1 MLVGIVGWRGMVGSV
16 LIQRMLQEG
25 DFNFFETRFFSTS
38 NAGDKVPE
46 KIKFKGSHILADGF
60 DESALADCDVILTCQ
75 GSEYSRK
82 MFPTLRSKGWSGFWI
97 DASREFR
104 MEEET
109 TIVLDP
115 LNRSS
120 IDSAVKT
127 GRKVFCGGNCTV
139 SCLLMAIHG
148 LVKNN
153 LVECV
158 SSTTYQAASGGGAKH
173 MKELLTQTGKIYN
186 RVDSLLSQ
194 DSSNILDIDS
204 KVLDTQK
211 NFSGNEMHCFKVP
224 LAGSLIPWID
234 QDRNDG
240 WSLEEWKGDVELNKI
255 LGSDKKEKVKVDFTC
270 VRVGV
275 MRCHSQSVILKLK
288 QKLDIEDVE
297 KILDEANPWV
307 EVVPNKKAD
316 SEQFLSPLYASG
328 TLKIPIG
335 RVRRMNYDD
344 SCISAFTIGDQLL
357 WGAAEPLRRMLRII
371 VDENFPKDV

>member
-16 LIQRMLQEG
+16 LIQRMIQEK

-38 NAGDKVPE
+38 NVGDEVPE
-46 KIKFKGSHILADGF
+46 KIEFKGSRVLADAF
-60 DESALADCDVILTCQ
+60 NESSLTDCDVILTCQ

-82 MFPTLRSKGWSGFWI
+82 MFPAVRSKGWNGFWI

-104 MEEET
+104 MDEET

-115 LNRSS
+115 LNRTD
-120 IDSAVKT
+120 IDGAIKS
-127 GRKVFCGGNCTV
+127 GRKIFCGGNCTV
-139 SCLLMAIHG
+139 SCLLIAIHG

-153 LVECV
+153 LVEWV

-173 MKELLTQTGKIYN
+173 MRELLTQTGKIYN
-186 RVDSLLSQ
+186 RVDNLLSQ

-204 KVLDTQK
+204 QVLDTQK
-211 NFSGNEMHCFKVP
+211 KFSDRELRCFKVP

-234 QDRNDG
+234 RDRDDG

-255 LGSDKKEKVKVDFTC
+255 LGSSKKERIKVDFTC

-288 QKLDIEDVE
+288 QQLDIEDVQN
-297 KILDEANPWV
+297 ILDKANPWV
-307 EVVPNKKAD
+307 EVISNKKTD

-328 TLKIPIG
+328 TLRIPIG

-357 WGAAEPLRRMLRII
+357 WGAAEPLRRMLRILA
-371 VDENFPKDV
+371 DDNFVEDF

>member
-46 KIKFKGSHILADGF
+46 KIRFKGSLTLADAF

-120 IDSAVKT
+120 IDSAIKT

-139 SCLLMAIHG
+139 SCLLMGIHG
-148 LVKNN
+148 LMKNN
-153 LVECV
+153 LVECI
-158 SSTTYQAASGGGAKH
+158 SSSTYQAASG
-173 MKELLTQTGKIYN
+173 
-186 RVDSLLSQ
+186 
-194 DSSNILDIDS
+194 
-204 KVLDTQK
+204 
-211 NFSGNEMHCFKVP
+211 
-224 LAGSLIPWID
+224 
-234 QDRNDG
+234 
-240 WSLEEWKGDVELNKI
+240 
-255 LGSDKKEKVKVDFTC
+255 
-270 VRVGV
+270 
-275 MRCHSQSVILKLK
+275 
-288 QKLDIEDVE
+288 
-297 KILDEANPWV
+297 
-307 EVVPNKKAD
+307 
-316 SEQFLSPLYASG
+316 
-328 TLKIPIG
+328 
-335 RVRRMNYDD
+335 
-344 SCISAFTIGDQLL
+344 
-357 WGAAEPLRRMLRII
+357 
-371 VDENFPKDV
+371 

>member
-120 IDSAVKT
+120 IDSAIKLAERFFVVVIVLSV
-127 GRKVFCGGNCTV
+127 VF
-139 SCLLMAIHG
+139 
-148 LVKNN
+148 
-153 LVECV
+153 
-158 SSTTYQAASGGGAKH
+158 
-173 MKELLTQTGKIYN
+173 
-186 RVDSLLSQ
+186 
-194 DSSNILDIDS
+194 
-204 KVLDTQK
+204 
-211 NFSGNEMHCFKVP
+211 
-224 LAGSLIPWID
+224 
-234 QDRNDG
+234 
-240 WSLEEWKGDVELNKI
+240 
-255 LGSDKKEKVKVDFTC
+255 
-270 VRVGV
+270 
-275 MRCHSQSVILKLK
+275 
-288 QKLDIEDVE
+288 
-297 KILDEANPWV
+297 
-307 EVVPNKKAD
+307 
-316 SEQFLSPLYASG
+316 
-328 TLKIPIG
+328 
-335 RVRRMNYDD
+335 
-344 SCISAFTIGDQLL
+344 
-357 WGAAEPLRRMLRII
+357 
-371 VDENFPKDV
+371 